1 MISRIFTSRFIV
13 LLISVFVTSSALSYA
28 FLSQS
33 PTDAN
38 VRNEI
43 DNDALIDKA
52 LGLSVDGYYEEAF
65 TILKPL
71 ADKDVTRAKL
81 YLAVAYY
88 HGNGAPRDIPKA
100 LMLFLD
106 LQDKNYEPGIVNTYL
121 NLIGSLQ
128 LN

>member
-1 MISRIFTSRFIV
+1 MFSRVFTSRFIV
-13 LLISVFVTSSALSYA
+13 LLLGVFITSSALSYA

-33 PTDAN
+33 KSPVN
-38 VRNEI
+38 NNI
-43 DNDALIDKA
+43 DNDKLIDKA
-52 LGLSVDGYYEEAF
+52 LGLSVDGYYDDAF
-65 TILKPL
+65 AILKPL
-71 ADKDVTRAKL
+71 ANEDVTRAKL

-88 HGNGAPRDIPKA
+88 HGNGTPRDIPKA
-100 LMLFLD
+100 LMLFLE

>member
-1 MISRIFTSRFIV
+1 MFSRVFTSRFVV
-13 LLISVFVTSSALSYA
+13 LLIGVFITSSALSYA
-28 FLSQS
+28 LLSQS
-33 PTDAN
+33 KNSVNKT
-38 VRNEI
+38 V

-52 LGLSVDGYYEEAF
+52 LGLSVDGYYDEAF
-65 TILKPL
+65 AILKPL
-71 ADKDVTRAKL
+71 ANEDVTRAKL

-88 HGNGAPRDIPKA
+88 HGNGTPRDIPKA
-100 LMLFLD
+100 LMLFLE

>member
-13 LLISVFVTSSALSYA
+13 LLIGVFLTSSALSYA
-28 FLSQS
+28 LLSQ
-33 PTDAN
+33 TNDLDN
-38 VRNEI
+38 NNNI
-43 DNDALIDKA
+43 DSDALIDKA

-65 TILKPL
+65 AILKPL

-88 HGNGAPRDIPKA
+88 HGNGVSRDIPKA

-128 LN
+128 LS